1 MPKTDVL
8 IVGAGPTGLVLALW
22 LTKLG
27 VKVRI
32 IDKSD
37 APGTTSRALGIQART
52 LELYRQLDLAD
63 AVVAAGRENKG
74 INLWVKGEKKGRLG
88 FGDAGASLTPYPFL
102 LIFPQDQHERLL
114 INRLEGMGVQV
125 ERRTEFLG
133 FEDKSDGIV
142 ARLRLPDGTEQSCEA
157 SYLAGCD
164 GARSP
169 IRHAIGTGFEGGTYP
184 QIFYVADVEVARSKG
199 VADGEIHVSLETA
212 DFLALFSYGNPGQAR
227 LIGTVRDEREDV
239 ETLTFDDVGRRA
251 IDALGLKIAKV
262 NWFSTY
268 RVHHRVTSRYRVG
281 RAFLLGDSAHVHSPA
296 GGQGMNTG
304 IGDAIN
310 LAWKIAAVLKGE
322 APDNLLD
329 SYETERKAFAVRL
342 VNTTDRVFTFVS
354 GEGPLSDFI
363 RTRVAPIL
371 LPLVFRIPA
380 LRKTAFRI
388 ISQTMINYRASALSG
403 GKAGKIA
410 GGDRLP
416 WVVNDG
422 CDNFQS
428 LTALTWQVHVYGTA
442 DPALA
447 SWCASRQIAL
457 HVFDFGA
464 AHEAAGLASNAAYL
478 LRPDTY
484 VACAIANGNPA
495 ALEAYL
501 TQRGIRRS

>member
-1 MPKTDVL
+1 MAKADVL

-27 VKVRI
+27 IEVRI
-32 IDKSD
+32 VDKSD

-52 LELYRQLDLAD
+52 LELYRQLNLAD
-63 AVVAAGRENKG
+63 AVVAAGRVNQG
-74 INLWVKGEKKGRLG
+74 INLWVKGERKGRLA
-88 FGDAGASLTPYPFL
+88 FADAGASLTPYPFL
-102 LIFPQDQHERLL
+102 LIYPQDQHERLL
-114 INRLEGMGVQV
+114 IDRLEGMGVHV

-133 FEDKSDGIV
+133 FEDKADGIV

-169 IRHAIGTGFEGGTYP
+169 IRHTIGTGFEGGTYP
-184 QIFYVADVEVARSKG
+184 QIFYVADIVVAGSKG
-199 VADGEIHVSLETA
+199 VADGEVHISLETA
-212 DFLALFSYGNPGQAR
+212 DFLALFSYGNAGEAR

-268 RVHHRVTSRYRVG
+268 RVHHRVTNRYRVG
-281 RAFLLGDSAHVHSPA
+281 RAFLLGDAAHVHSPA
-296 GGQGMNTG
+296 GAQGMNTG

-310 LAWKIAAVLKGE
+310 LAWKIAAILKGE
-322 APDNLLD
+322 ALDNLLD
-329 SYETERKAFAVRL
+329 SYETERKAFAIRL
-342 VNTTDRVFTFVS
+342 VNSTDRVFTFVS
-354 GEGPLSDFI
+354 GEGPLADFI

-371 LPLVFRIPA
+371 LPHVFRIPA
-380 LRKTAFRI
+380 LRKAMFRV
-388 ISQTMINYRASALSG
+388 ISQTMINYRASALSD
-403 GKAGKIA
+403 GKAGGVA

-416 WVVNDG
+416 WVVTDG
-422 CDNFQS
+422 RDNYQS
-428 LTALTWQVHVYGTA
+428 LTALTWQVHVYGTP
-442 DPALA
+442 DPTLA
-447 SWCASRQIAL
+447 GWCASHNIAL
-457 HVFDFGA
+457 HVLEFGP
-464 AHEAAGLASNAAYL
+464 AHEKAGLARNAAYL

-484 VACAIANGNPA
+484 VACAAPTGNPA

-501 TQRGIRRS
+501 TQRDLKRS